1 MNLNLQIEDQKRKSN
16 LICDFVIETAYIKE
30 LASQVLNADET
41 VKHTPVFE
49 QSCETLMDLCDRV
62 SSSLVDLRDMI
73 PKGILPKQ
81 GMTSEIMHPVE

>member
-41 VKHTPVFE
+41 VKHF
-49 QSCETLMDLCDRV
+49 
-62 SSSLVDLRDMI
+62 
-73 PKGILPKQ
+73 PKQ
-81 GMTSEIMHPVE
+81 GSSINGRLNLFWIKSRHP

>member
-41 VKHTPVFE
+41 VKQTPVYE
-49 QSCETLMDLCDRV
+49 DACDTLRGLCDRV
-62 SSSLVDLRDMI
+62 RSDLMDLKSM
-73 PKGILPKQ
+73 LPRQ
-81 GMTSEIMHPVE
+81 GMAPEIMSPVE